1 MADALIHSADTS
13 ATPITLIRTADF
25 EAFASELSETR
36 RSWIR
41 RAQFGAKSG
50 EFAWLPGADGNPAEL
65 VAGWDGKDD
74 LATLGGLPTRIPEG
88 VYELKTEVSDLQL
101 LGWALGAYQFIRY
114 RERDRVPAQLLI
126 PARNNADLVAN
137 MEAATTLVRDLIN
150 IPAGDMLPSHLADE
164 AIQLADANEAQCR
177 VLVGEQLLEGGFGAI
192 HAVGRAAADAPRLID
207 ITWGDPGNPLIV
219 LVGKGVCFDSGGLD
233 IKPAAGMRL
242 MKKDMGGAANAL
254 GLAQLVMASNLPVR
268 LRVLVAAVENAVG
281 ANAYRPGDV
290 VPTYKGISVEID
302 NTDAEGRVVMCDCL
316 ALGAEDEPALMV
328 DFATLTGSARSAVG
342 AEIAAMFCNDDEVAA
357 GLSAHGLRWDDPV
370 WRLPLHQPYGY
381 MLDSKVAD
389 TVNSA
394 SSPFAG
400 SITAALFL
408 EKFVGSAPWVHFDI
422 MAFNTRARPGRP
434 EGAEAMAIRAVFG
447 YLQERFGG

>member
-1 MADALIHSADTS
+1 MAEALIVSSDAA
-13 ATPITLIRTADF
+13 ATPLRLIRTSDF
-25 EAFASELSETR
+25 EAFASELSEAE

-41 RAQFGAKSG
+41 RAQFAAKSG
-50 EFAWLPGADGNPAEL
+50 EFAWLPGADGHPAEL
-65 VAGWDGKDD
+65 VAGWDGGDD
-74 LATLGGLPTRIPEG
+74 LASLGGLPTRIPEG

-101 LGWALGAYQFIRY
+101 LGWALGSYQFVRY
-114 RERDRVPAQLLI
+114 RERDRAPAQLLI
-126 PARNNADLVAN
+126 PARNDADLVAN
-137 MEAATTLVRDLIN
+137 MDAATTLVRDLIN

-164 AIQLADANEAQCR
+164 AIQVADANQANCR
-177 VLVGEQLLEGGFGAI
+177 VLVGEQLLEGGFDAI

-207 ITWGDPGNPLIV
+207 ITWGDPDHPLIV

-233 IKPAAGMRL
+233 IKPAASMRL

-254 GLAQLVMASNLPVR
+254 GLAQLIMASNLPVR
-268 LRVLVAAVENAVG
+268 LRVLIAAVENAVG

-302 NTDAEGRVVMCDCL
+302 NTDAEGRMVMCDCL

-328 DFATLTGSARSAVG
+328 DFATLTGSARSAGG

-357 GLSAHGLRWDDPV
+357 GLSAHGDRWDDPV
-370 WRLPLHQPYGY
+370 WRLPLHKPYAY
-381 MLDSKVAD
+381 LLDSKVAD

-422 MAFNTRARPGRP
+422 MAFNTRPRPGRP